1 MEDLGLRLFS
11 LLRASGVAPAKTDAE
26 ITNVTDRP
34 ERVQQGT
41 LFVCIRGDRTDGALL
56 WARAAERGAAALVS
70 ETPLP
75 FENTVL
81 VPNSRKAY
89 SELCAAFYGR
99 PDQKL
104 RLIGITGTNG
114 KTTTAHYIRCLLERA
129 GRRCALIGTLGADT
143 GAGEIPTG
151 YTTPE
156 PDAFFAALAAA
167 AENKYEYC
175 VCEVSSQA
183 LAQYRVD
190 GARFRLGVFTNIGS
204 DHLDYH
210 KTTER
215 LVAAKRR
222 LCALSDAMLLNA
234 DDAYCD
240 AFAEA
245 AGNKKTALYTCRSV
259 LADYAAKNI
268 RPEGFHTDYI
278 LFNGK
283 ALSRVRVN
291 APGTFSVYNSLAAA
305 AACMMEGI
313 PLETLAPWIAELP
326 QVPGRMQR
334 IEKNGITF
342 IVDFAHTP
350 DALSAALTALR
361 PCTKGKL
368 IAVFGCGGDRDK
380 TKRPVM
386 GRIAA
391 TLADEVILTSDNPR
405 SEDPLAIIAEIRGTL
420 PKKYAVFTEPDR
432 EAAIRLAYQKAAPGD
447 TVLVAGKGHENT
459 RIAGGEILPFS
470 DAAVIGAL

>member
-1 MEDLGLRLFS
+1 MRLFS

-26 ITNVTDRP
+26 ITNITDRP
-34 ERVQQGT
+34 DRVQRGT
-41 LFVCIRGDRTDGALL
+41 LFVCIHGDRTDGALQ
-56 WARAAERGAAALVS
+56 WARAVERGALALVS

-81 VPNSRKAY
+81 TPNARKAY
-89 SELCAAFYGR
+89 SELCTAFYGR

-104 RLIGITGTNG
+104 RLIGVTGTNG
-114 KTTTAHYIRCLLERA
+114 KTTTAHYIRYLLERA
-129 GRRCALIGTLGADT
+129 GCKCALIGTLGADT
-143 GAGEIPTG
+143 GAGETPTG

-156 PDAFFAALAAA
+156 PDTFFAALAAA
-167 AENKYEYC
+167 AENGSDYC

-210 KTTER
+210 KTTDR
-215 LVAAKRR
+215 LVEAKCR
-222 LCALSDAMLLNA
+222 LCTLSDAMLLNA

-240 AFAEA
+240 RFAAA
-245 AGNKKTALYTCRSV
+245 AGNKKTALYTCRAV

-268 RPEGFHTDYI
+268 RPNGFYTDYI

-291 APGTFSVYNSLAAA
+291 APGAFSVYNSLAAA
-305 AACMMEGI
+305 AACMTQGV
-313 PLETLAPWIAELP
+313 PLETLGPWMATLP

-334 IEKNGITF
+334 IDKNGVAF

-361 PCTKGKL
+361 PCTGGKL

-405 SEDPLAIIAEIRGTL
+405 SEDPLSIIAEIRGTL

-432 EAAIRLAYQKAAPGD
+432 EAAIRLAYKKAAPGD

-459 RIAGGEILPFS
+459 QISGGRAIPFS
-470 DAAVIGAL
+470 DAAVIESL